1 MGKFYRKL
9 EDGTM
14 EEVEAFSQIEVDG
27 IFKGRLER
35 ETKKIAD
42 DHAEL
47 KEKLAEVNKSVETA
61 QAEKKTLEESLQ
73 SKDKEVQAAKLE
85 ATRVGIKHEF
95 GLSDDLQKFLIG
107 DTEEDIRKNAELL
120 KKGGAA
126 AGVHIEKDDKGN
138 GPAES
143 ASKKLA
149 GNLFKSQGE

>member
-1 MGKFYRKL
+1 MGKFFKKL
-9 EDGTM
+9 EDGTF
-14 EEVEAFSQIEVDG
+14 EETEAFSQIEVDG
-27 IFKGRLER
+27 IFKGRLDR
-35 ETKKIAD
+35 ETKKFAD
-42 DHAEL
+42 EAVEL

-73 SKDKEVQAAKLE
+73 SKDKEIEAAKLDV
-85 ATRVGIKHEF
+85 TRIGIKHEF

-126 AGVHIEKDDKGN
+126 AGVHIDKDNNDK

-149 GNLFKSQGE
+149 GNLFGSKGE